1 MNKYTEIFKAL
12 SNETRLTIMVILNQQ
27 ELCVCQIESFLKL
40 SQAKVSRHLTLLKYA
55 GLVKCRRE
63 GLWIY
68 YSIVKPKNKIEN
80 KIFELL
86 HEIEINKK
94 ELKINKS
101 QLKVC
106 ENCK

>member
-1 MNKYTEIFKAL
+1 MKKYTEIFKAL

-40 SQAKVSRHLTLLKYA
+40 SQVKVSRHLTLLKYA

-63 GLWIY
+63 GLWMY
-68 YSIVKPKNKIEN
+68 YSIAKPKNKVEN
-80 KIFELL
+80 KMFELL
-86 HEIEINKK
+86 HEIEVDKK
-94 ELKINKS
+94 ELKIIKS

-106 ENCK
+106 EKC